1 MILSS
6 ADDAFET
13 LVMTWISIMYI
24 NFCVH
29 FHRQLMIVY
38 TRKIRIGGAM
48 SKLEK
53 IECETIVNWNKEEP
67 FAVVYTRDKEVMKKL
82 DQMCSRYPES
92 YELTKET
99 DLDKYYQIPK
109 GYVRF
114 HNPAQNSGKAR
125 KNASDRMKE
134 LNRKRWNNSKT
145 D

>member
-13 LVMTWISIMYI
+13 LVMTWISIMSI

-38 TRKIRIGGAM
+38 TRKIRIGGTM
-48 SKLEK
+48 GKLEK

-67 FAVVYTRDKEVMKKL
+67 FAVVYTRDKDVMKKL
-82 DQMCSRYPES
+82 DQMCRRYPDT

-99 DLDKYYQIPK
+99 DIDKYYQIPK

-114 HNPAQNSGKAR
+114 HNPDQNSCKAR
-125 KNASDRMKE
+125 KDASRRMKE
-134 LNRKRWNNSKT
+134 MNRKRWNKNS
-145 D
+145 

>member
-13 LVMTWISIMYI
+13 LVMTWISIMSI

-82 DQMCSRYPES
+82 N
-92 YELTKET
+92 LW
-99 DLDKYYQIPK
+99 L
-109 GYVRF
+109 
-114 HNPAQNSGKAR
+114 
-125 KNASDRMKE
+125 SDGV
-134 LNRKRWNNSKT
+134 
-145 D
+145 